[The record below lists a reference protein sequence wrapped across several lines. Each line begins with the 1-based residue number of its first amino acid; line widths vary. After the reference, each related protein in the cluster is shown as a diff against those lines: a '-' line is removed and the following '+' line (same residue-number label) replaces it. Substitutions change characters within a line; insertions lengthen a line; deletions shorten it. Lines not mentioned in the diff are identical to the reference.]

1 MLAYEGM
8 QLAKK
13 CYNGKYIEKVNITN
27 MSGADESTQVLAGML
42 QKWGT
47 AKECIG
53 QQWSQS

>member
-1 MLAYEGM
+1 MLAHEGM

-53 QQWSQS
+53 QQ